1 MEAGHDLL
9 KGKTKGVLIIKHA
22 QLGPQD
28 SQLKKSFEDRYLKSS
43 LEGKGMILRSNP
55 KAQIKKKI
63 IMLVLTSAFHIMHL
77 IIPGSEIIFFVST
90 FCFARRWAN
99 KCLLCWYLHKY
110 CIILSEGFLFFI
122 LFG

>member
-55 KAQIKKKI
+55 KAQIKKKMS
-63 IMLVLTSAFHIMHL
+63 IMLVPEDMLAF
-77 IIPGSEIIFFVST
+77 
-90 FCFARRWAN
+90 W
-99 KCLLCWYLHKY
+99 CLLLHH
-110 CIILSEGFLFFI
+110 LFLF
-122 LFG
+122 LVKCEEAQWMAP